1 MTTVGALLCQGG
13 RALREA
19 GIADSRRE
27 ARLLLAHALD
37 SSTEALLRDPGAEV
51 APEAAGRFRSLLTR
65 RAGRE
70 PVAQITGHAGFW
82 TLDLEVGPQTLVPRA
97 DSEAL
102 IEALLGTGIVPR
114 RILDLGTGTGCL
126 LLAALAEFPGA
137 HGVGI
142 DLIPDA
148 AALASRNA
156 ARNGLEDRGSF
167 LAGRWAEAISGR
179 FDVILSNPPYI
190 ESGAIAGL
198 MPEVSRHEPAS
209 ALDGGPDGLD
219 AYRTILSQLPR
230 LLTPAGIAV
239 LELGEGQGPAV
250 SALAESA
257 GLRVLGGHED
267 LGGITRAL
275 LLALQQKPVGGSP
288 DPV

>member
-1 MTTVGALLCQGG
+1 MTSVGALLCQGG

-19 GIADSRRE
+19 GIGDSRRE
-27 ARLLLAHALD
+27 ARLLLAHALA
-37 SSTEALLRDPGAEV
+37 STPEALLREPRAQV
-51 APEAAGRFRSLLTR
+51 APESVDRFQAALDR
-65 RAGRE
+65 RTARE
-70 PVAQITGHAGFW
+70 PMAQILGHAGFW

-102 IEALLGTGIVPR
+102 IEALLAAQIAPR

-126 LLAALAEFPGA
+126 LLAALAEFPEATGL
-137 HGVGI
+137 GI
-142 DLIPDA
+142 DLVPEA
-148 AALASRNA
+148 AALARRNA
-156 ARNGLEDRGSF
+156 ARNRLNQRADF
-167 LAGRWAEAISGR
+167 VAGHWADAISGR
-179 FDVILSNPPYI
+179 FDAILSNPPYI

-209 ALDGGPDGLD
+209 ALDGGDDGLD
-219 AYRTILSQLPR
+219 AYRAILSQLPR

-250 SALAESA
+250 STLADAA
-257 GLRVLGGHED
+257 GLRVLGGRED
-267 LGGITRAL
+267 LGGITRAMI
-275 LLALQQKPVGGSP
+275 LALQQKPVGGLP